1 MVKKIS
7 ESEFSQ
13 VEEKKAAIIDFSAEW
28 CNPCKMLAPVLEQVS
43 EELDGKVDFFN
54 VDVDENMGLATR
66 FHIASI
72 PAIVLLKDGKK
83 AAITV
88 GFQPKETLQQWI
100 ESNL

>member
-28 CNPCKMLAPVLEQVS
+28 CGPCKMLAPVLEQIS
-43 EELDGKVDFFN
+43 EEMKGKVDFFN
-54 VDVDENMGLATR
+54 VDCDENMGLATR

-72 PAIVLLKDGKK
+72 PAIILLKDGKQE
-83 AAITV
+83 AMTV

-100 ESNL
+100 ENHL

>member
-28 CNPCKMLAPVLEQVS
+28 CSPCKMLAPILEQVS

-72 PAIVLLKDGKK
+72 PAIVLFKDGKK